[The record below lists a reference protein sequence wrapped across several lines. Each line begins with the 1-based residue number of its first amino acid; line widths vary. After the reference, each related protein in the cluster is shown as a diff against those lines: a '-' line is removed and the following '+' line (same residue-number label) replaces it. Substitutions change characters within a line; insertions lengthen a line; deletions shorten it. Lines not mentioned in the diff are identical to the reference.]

1 MIGDDDFFMQN
12 ADYHYGASDAE
23 KMYGRGYKN
32 YNPNSRTGGLL
43 LRPPTLEEQKR
54 NEKNKDGTALGLVI
68 VGGGGFILTM
78 IFSLLIGDAVNH
90 NYAGF
95 LFFGWIIGIII
106 LFVIFIIM
114 YRDNNRM
121 IDEIYDN

>member
-23 KMYGRGYKN
+23 KMYGRGYDN
-32 YNPNSRTGGLL
+32 YHPNTRTGGLL

-54 NEKNKDGTALGLVI
+54 NEKNKDGTVLGLVI
-68 VGGGGFILTM
+68 VGGGGFIVSM
-78 IFSLLIGDAVNH
+78 IFALLTGDAVEH
-90 NYAGF
+90 NYVGY
-95 LFFGWIIGIII
+95 LLLGYIISLII
-106 LFVIFIIM
+106 LFIIFLVL
-114 YRDNNRM
+114 YRNNSRM

>member
-23 KMYGRGYKN
+23 KMYGRGYNN

-54 NEKNKDGTALGLVI
+54 NEKNKDGAALGLVI
-68 VGGGGFILTM
+68 VGGGGFIVSM
-78 IFSLLIGDAVNH
+78 IFCLLIPYSGD
-90 NYAGF
+90 YAGY
-95 LFFGWIIGIII
+95 LFFGFIISLII
-106 LFVIFIIM
+106 LFIIFIIM

>member
-23 KMYGRGYKN
+23 KMYGRGYNN
-32 YNPNSRTGGLL
+32 YNPNNRAGGLL

-90 NYAGF
+90 NYAGI

-114 YRDNNRM
+114 YRDNNHM

>member
-23 KMYGRGYKN
+23 KMYGRGYDN
-32 YNPNSRTGGLL
+32 YNHNTAAGGLL

-54 NEKNKDGTALGLVI
+54 NEKYKDGTVLGLVI
-68 VGGGGFILTM
+68 VGGGGFIVSM
-78 IFSLLIGDAVNH
+78 IFALLTGDAVEH
-90 NYAGF
+90 NYVGY
-95 LFFGWIIGIII
+95 LLLGYIISLII
-106 LFVIFIIM
+106 LFIIFLVL
-114 YRDNNRM
+114 YRNNSRM

>member
-1 MIGDDDFFMQN
+1 MIGDDDYFMQN

-23 KMYGRGYKN
+23 KMYGRGYDN

-54 NEKNKDGTALGLVI
+54 SQKNKDGAALVFTI
-68 VGGGGFILTM
+68 VGGGGFIVTL
-78 IFSLLIGDAVNH
+78 IFMLLIGDAVNH
-90 NYAGF
+90 NYEGILF
-95 LFFGWIIGIII
+95 LGWIISLIVLFII
-106 LFVIFIIM
+106 FVIL
-114 YRDNNRM
+114 YRENNRM